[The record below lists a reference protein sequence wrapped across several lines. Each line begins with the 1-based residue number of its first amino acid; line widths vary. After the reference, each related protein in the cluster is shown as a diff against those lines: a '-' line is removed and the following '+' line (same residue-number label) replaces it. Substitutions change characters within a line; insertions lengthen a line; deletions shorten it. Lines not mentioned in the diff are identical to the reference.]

1 MKSITKYILIIFA
14 LATIVSGTA
23 SGQVRVFAQ
32 VDTSKDIYV
41 GENFVY
47 NIIIDGENKPG
58 QVNLTALAKYNPQS
72 AGNRDV
78 SQTSIN
84 IVNGKTTQKI
94 IKRYIM
100 SYSLHAQQ
108 EGQIRLP
115 TVAVTLGGKT
125 YQTNP
130 VQLNILKPGMTDK
143 LDLEVTL
150 SEQRCYVGQPVILTV
165 KFYISAD
172 IGDFQFN
179 IPAFSNDAFYID
191 DPDVSNQQVKQFRLS
206 TGMSVFVTQSRITHK
221 GKDSILLA
229 FSKVLI
235 PKYSGKI
242 EIGASSVSANVVV
255 GRARPRDSVFGDFG
269 FFGSRKQY
277 KRFMVSSPP
286 QTLTVLALPEEAKPT
301 GFYGLV
307 GRYMIS
313 ASATPTNVNVGDPI
327 TLTIK
332 IGGSK
337 YLKPIQWPAL
347 EQIPELAT
355 NFKIPSQ
362 KSSPAI
368 QNGLKVF
375 TQTIRANNDKIAAI
389 PPIPLAYFDSGK
401 GEYIIVKTEPIKLEI
416 EPTKILTNADVE
428 GRDFVPV
435 NKEVEAIKKG
445 LSANYEGPDVLRNM
459 SFSPLAAAVSPRYA
473 VLWAVPLS
481 GLILSLLIKLFMQ
494 TSPEKA
500 ALKHKRSAC
509 GKAVRE
515 LKKIST
521 AGPQQRQELLASIM
535 KQYIGERFEK
545 TAGSLTADD
554 CREVIFVTTQ
564 DTQTAD
570 KYRDIITECEA
581 ARYAS
586 MDASVDAAQI
596 KEVVRLVHNIE
607 KIFKK

>member
-1 MKSITKYILIIFA
+1 MKSTTKYILVIFA
-14 LATIVSGTA
+14 LATAVPGNVY
-23 SGQVRVFAQ
+23 GQIRVFAQ
-32 VDTSKDIYV
+32 VDTSQDIYV

-47 NIIIDGENKPG
+47 NIIIDGDNKPG
-58 QVNLTALAKYNPQS
+58 QINLTTLAKYNPQS

-94 IKRYIM
+94 IKRYVM
-100 SYSLHAQQ
+100 SYSLYAQQ
-108 EGQIRLP
+108 EGQIQLP
-115 TVAVTLGGKT
+115 AVAVTLGGKT

-130 VQLNILKPGMTDK
+130 VQLNILKPGITDK
-143 LDLEVTL
+143 LDLDITL
-150 SEQRCYVGQPVILTV
+150 SEQRCYVGQPVISTV

-172 IGDFQFN
+172 ISDFQFN
-179 IPAFSNDAFYID
+179 IPAFSSNAFYIE
-191 DPDVSNQQVKQFRLS
+191 DPDVSNRQVKQFRLNTS
-206 TGMSVFVTQSRITHK
+206 MTVFASQSRIVHK

-235 PKYSGKI
+235 PKHSGKI
-242 EIGASSVSANVVV
+242 EIGASSVSANVAV
-255 GRARPRDSVFGDFG
+255 GRARSRDSIFDDFG

-277 KRFMVSSPP
+277 KRFMVSSPSK
-286 QTLTVLALPEEAKPT
+286 TLTVLALPEETKPS

-307 GRYMIS
+307 GRYTIS
-313 ASATPTNVNVGDPI
+313 VSATPTKVNVGDPI

-337 YLKPIQWPAL
+337 YLKPVQWPAL

-362 KSSPAI
+362 KSSPTN
-368 QNGLKVF
+368 QNGFKVF
-375 TQTIRANNDKIAAI
+375 TQTIRANNDKVAAI
-389 PPIPLAYFDSGK
+389 PPIPLAYFDSDK
-401 GEYIIVKTEPIKLEI
+401 GGYVIAKTEPIKLDV
-416 EPTKILTNADVE
+416 EPTKILTNVDLE

-459 SFSPLAAAVSPRYA
+459 SFSPLGAAVSLHY
-473 VLWAVPLS
+473 VLFWSAPLL
-481 GLILSLLIKLFMQ
+481 GLISSSIIKLFIQ

-500 ALKHKRSAC
+500 ALKRKLSAY
-509 GKAVRE
+509 GRAVRQ
-515 LKKIST
+515 LKKIRST
-521 AGPQQRQELLASIM
+521 DSQQRHELLASIM
-535 KQYIGERFEK
+535 KQYIGERFDR

-554 CREVIFVTTQ
+554 CYQAIFSATQ
-564 DTQTAD
+564 DMQIAN
-570 KYRDIITECEA
+570 KYRDIIMACEA

-586 MDASVDAAQI
+586 MDANFDAEQVDKVFGLIRNI
-596 KEVVRLVHNIE
+596 K
-607 KIFKK
+607 KKSKK

>member
-1 MKSITKYILIIFA
+1 MKSITKYILVIFV
-14 LATIVSGTA
+14 LATTLSGQA
-23 SGQVRVFAQ
+23 DGQVRVFAQ

-41 GENFVY
+41 AENFVY

-58 QVNLTALAKYNPQS
+58 QVDLSGLAKYNPQS

-78 SQTSIN
+78 SQSSIS

-100 SYSLHAQQ
+100 SYSLQAKQ
-108 EGQIRLP
+108 EGQILLP
-115 TVAVTLGGKT
+115 AVAVTIGGKT

-130 VQLNILKPGMTDK
+130 VRLNILKPGTTDR
-143 LDLEVTL
+143 LDLDVTL
-150 SEQRCYVGQPVILTV
+150 SEQRCYVGQPVILSV

-179 IPAFSNDAFYID
+179 IPAFSSDAFFIE
-191 DPDVSNQQVKQFRLS
+191 DPDVSNRQVKQFRLS
-206 TGMSVFVTQSRITHK
+206 TGISVFVNQSRIIHK

-242 EIGASSVSANVVV
+242 EIEASSVSANVVV

-286 QTLTVLALPEEAKPT
+286 QTLTVLALPEESKPA

-313 ASATPTNVNVGDPI
+313 ASATPTKVNVGDPI

-337 YLKPIQWPAL
+337 YLKPIQWPTL
-347 EQIPELAT
+347 EQIPELVT

-362 KSSPAI
+362 KSSPTI
-368 QNGLKVF
+368 QNGLKIF
-375 TQTIRANNDKIAAI
+375 TQTIRANNDEITAI
-389 PPIPLAYFDSGK
+389 PPIPLAYFDSDK
-401 GEYIIVKTEPIKLEI
+401 GEYVIAKTEPIKLEV

-459 SFSPLAAAVSPRYA
+459 SFSPLGAAVSLPYA
-473 VLWAVPLS
+473 LFWMIPFL
-481 GLILSLLIKLFMQ
+481 GLISSSLIKLFMQ
-494 TSPEKA
+494 TSPEKE
-500 ALKHKRSAC
+500 ALKRKRSAL
-509 GKAVRE
+509 GKALSQ
-515 LKKIST
+515 LKKITS
-521 AGPQQRQELLASIM
+521 AEPQQRQELLASIM
-535 KQYIGERFEK
+535 KQYIGERFDR
-545 TAGSLTADD
+545 TSGSLTADD
-554 CREVIFVTTQ
+554 CYEVISSATQ
-564 DTQTAD
+564 DMQTAG

-581 ARYAS
+581 ARYAA
-586 MDASVDAAQI
+586 MDADIDATQI
-596 KEVVRLVHNIE
+596 KEVTNLVRHIE
-607 KIFKK
+607 KASKK